1 MHSGCAQH
9 GRLAQNYHHHPSVMR
24 KGAEPEGTGVEGPG
38 QLAFSNFLLGWV
50 SRGQLQDPPPPRVR
64 AALMQSKTAS
74 VSASLVRDLAGG
86 GAEGSREAYPSLP
99 PSLHWALHTG
109 GGPSPAQ
116 VGRAAS

>member
-1 MHSGCAQH
+1 
-9 GRLAQNYHHHPSVMR
+9 
-24 KGAEPEGTGVEGPG
+24 
-38 QLAFSNFLLGWV
+38 
-50 SRGQLQDPPPPRVR
+50 
-64 AALMQSKTAS
+64 MQSKTAS

-116 VGRAAS
+116 VGLGTDYTGVGDKGFGDRDSRAFCPQSPVLLSAPLPGPSLPEEADPSCKDYQSRPAAKKSQNA